1 MITSPKA
8 LDLLQISSSMPHS
21 SLAQAAD
28 ELAKKVAAGAIYIE
42 TFCDVWFSYLAEIA
56 AAYRSD
62 LKGAADAISAA
73 SVGSGK
79 AARISSM
86 TELEKAQKLREL
98 ARARRFSIPLF
109 ASLALDYSIT
119 LGQLEKTQT
128 AFQQPSAVTSR

>member
-1 MITSPKA
+1 MISSPKA
-8 LDLLQISSSMPHS
+8 LDLLQIGSSMPQF
-21 SLAQAAD
+21 SLVQAAD
-28 ELAKKVAAGAIYIE
+28 ELAKKVAAGTIYIE

-56 AAYRSD
+56 TAYHSD
-62 LKGAADAISAA
+62 LKSAADAISSA

-79 AARISSM
+79 AVRINSM

-98 ARARRFSIPLF
+98 AGARRFSIPLF

-119 LGQLEKTQT
+119 LGQLEKAQT